1 MVRRALKVAAVTGLV
16 LLLIAQLV
24 PYGRG
29 HANPRPT
36 QRAKLPGGPGRE
48 LFAGACADCHSDKTT
63 WPWYSNV
70 APVSWLVQNDV
81 DGGRDRFDV
90 SRWDRPQPGSDE
102 VIRQIVGKGMP
113 LTQYKVIHGDARLSD
128 AEPAQPGDGTGRLCA
143 PAPPAS
149 TQGQD

>member
-1 MVRRALKVAAVTGLV
+1 MVRRALPLAAATGLV

-24 PYGRG
+24 PYGRS

-70 APVSWLVQNDV
+70 APASWLVQNDV
-81 DGGRDRFDV
+81 DGGRKRFNV
-90 SRWDRPQPGSDE
+90 SRWDQPQPGSDE
-102 VIRQIVGKGMP
+102 VIRQIAGKGMP
-113 LTQYKVIHGDARLSD
+113 LTQYKVIHKDARLSD
-128 AEPAQPGDGTGRLCA
+128 AERTQLADWITRLYA
-143 PAPPAS
+143 TDPPAS
-149 TQGQD
+149 THAEG